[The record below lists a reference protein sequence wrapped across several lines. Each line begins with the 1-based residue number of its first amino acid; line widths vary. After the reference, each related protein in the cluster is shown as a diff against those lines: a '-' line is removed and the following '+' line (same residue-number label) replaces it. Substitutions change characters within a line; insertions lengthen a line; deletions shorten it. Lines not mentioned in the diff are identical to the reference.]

1 MKRYFVYLFFYS
13 FISCH
18 LSVEDKVYNSG
29 IHIIPEPL
37 QLEVRQGVFPVSN
50 STTLSLE
57 NGDWEK
63 EASILMNKLEKASGY
78 KLSFSDNSSNNC
90 IRFKTNEKLG
100 EEGYEIEVDDR
111 QISLSAATEKGMFY
125 AIQTFFQ
132 LLPAEIESAKPL
144 KMKLSVPAVKIADH
158 PRFSY
163 RGVMIDVSRHF
174 FTVEELKNRYP

>member
-63 EASILMNKLEKASGY
+63 EASILMNKLEEASGY
-78 KLSFSDNSSNNC
+78 KLSFRITLPIIALGSK
-90 IRFKTNEKLG
+90 RMKTWEKK
-100 EEGYEIEVDDR
+100 D
-111 QISLSAATEKGMFY
+111 TK
-125 AIQTFFQ
+125 
-132 LLPAEIESAKPL
+132 
-144 KMKLSVPAVKIADH
+144 
-158 PRFSY
+158 
-163 RGVMIDVSRHF
+163 
-174 FTVEELKNRYP
+174 